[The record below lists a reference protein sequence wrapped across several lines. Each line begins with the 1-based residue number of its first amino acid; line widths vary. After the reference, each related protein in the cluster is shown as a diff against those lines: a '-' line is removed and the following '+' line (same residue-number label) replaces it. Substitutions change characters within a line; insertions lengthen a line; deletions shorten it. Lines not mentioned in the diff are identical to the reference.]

1 MELLCLILENG
12 FQPESGGRMTERSK
26 EGGGDMALLAT
37 ALRAIRKSRR
47 MRTSEIA
54 QAMEMPVR
62 SYEHFEAGQ
71 GRITYDRL
79 LRFAE
84 ATNCDPVALLAV
96 GPMQSPEFAERCAD
110 NKLMQ
115 IVMIALSE
123 LNDDLGEDIVYLE
136 SGAIIG
142 GMTRLCRDLA
152 EHVRKRDTFAETWL
166 EQKAP
171 RLHRQSAP
179 RPGGLKP
186 GVLR

>member
-1 MELLCLILENG
+1 
-12 FQPESGGRMTERSK
+12 MTETSK
-26 EGGGDMALLAT
+26 EGAVDTALLAT

-54 QAMEMPVR
+54 QAMDMPVR

-79 LRFAE
+79 VRFAE
-84 ATNCDPVALLAV
+84 ATNSDPVALLAV
-96 GPMQSPEFAERCAD
+96 APMKSPEFAERCAD

-115 IVMIALSE
+115 IIMIALSE
-123 LNDDLGEDIVYLE
+123 LNEDLGEDIVYLE
-136 SGAIIG
+136 SGVIIG

-171 RLHRQSAP
+171 RLNRQTAP
-179 RPGGLKP
+179 RSGRLKP
-186 GVLR
+186 GVVR

>member
-1 MELLCLILENG
+1 
-12 FQPESGGRMTERSK
+12 MTGKSK
-26 EGGGDMALLAT
+26 DDAANAALLAT
-37 ALRAIRKSRR
+37 ALRSIRKSRR

-54 QAMEMPVR
+54 QAMGMPVR

-79 LRFAE
+79 VRFAE
-84 ATNCDPVALLAV
+84 ATNSDPVALLCI
-96 GPMQSPEFAERCAD
+96 GPIGSPDFAERCAD

-142 GMTRLCRDLA
+142 GITRLCRDLA

-166 EQKAP
+166 ES
-171 RLHRQSAP
+171 RAP
-179 RPGGLKP
+179 RPNRQILHNAAGFKP
-186 GVLR
+186 RASR